1 MGLDSIDLEMYKIV
15 FGLKDEN
22 DLELKERK
30 WSRIRKRTKIDKKDI
45 R

>member
-1 MGLDSIDLEMYKIV
+1 MGLDSIALVMYKID
-15 FGLKDEN
+15 FRLKDEN

-30 WSRIRKRTKIDKKDI
+30 WSRIQKWTKIEKKDI